1 MVNGKWDLANGKP
14 VDLSFSICHLPF
26 AICDSRRRIVLQE
39 PNVTPTSNCT
49 QVPELICRA
58 TDCTHQKACH
68 ELHEF
73 HETGQ
78 ARAAVS
84 PTHIFERGGA
94 GGAGNRGKPART
106 AAAEIPN
113 LLSSWWSP
121 AGDSSEVCRAGALL
135 PRAGTRSFE

>member
-84 PTHIFERGGA
+84 PTHTFERGGA
-94 GGAGNRGKPART
+94 GGAGNRGKPARRR
-106 AAAEIPN
+106 
-113 LLSSWWSP
+113 
-121 AGDSSEVCRAGALL
+121 SEERRVGIVCRAWGGCGGYSGMICHCNGDSCYAV
-135 PRAGTRSFE
+135 G

>member
-78 ARAAVS
+78 ARPEGFYRRVRQH
-84 PTHIFERGGA
+84 PLRDLY
-94 GGAGNRGKPART
+94 GKGRPE
-106 AAAEIPN
+106 EI
-113 LLSSWWSP
+113 
-121 AGDSSEVCRAGALL
+121 ACQE
-135 PRAGTRSFE
+135 

>member
-1 MVNGKWDLANGKP
+1 MENGILQTASLRICHLP
-14 VDLSFSICHLPF
+14 FAICHLPF

-84 PTHIFERGGA
+84 PTHLFERGGA
-94 GGAGNRGKPART
+94 GGAGNRGKPARR

-135 PRAGTRSFE
+135 P